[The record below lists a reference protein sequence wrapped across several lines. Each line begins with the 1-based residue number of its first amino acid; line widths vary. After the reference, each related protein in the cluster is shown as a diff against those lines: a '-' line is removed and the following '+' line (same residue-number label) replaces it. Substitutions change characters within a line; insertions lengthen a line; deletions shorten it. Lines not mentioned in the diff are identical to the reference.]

1 MDVRSLEL
9 ADKATLKFL
18 DDHRRGRLD
27 LAEDYD
33 LTPWA
38 AIYSALHHF
47 GYPNNK
53 LPKGKQS
60 TFSYVFKTE
69 WDGLFLELSDFK
81 AYVTVH
87 LVYTDSAGEEMAQKY
102 RNAMKTFAQELID
115 MLKQPVD
122 HFGTLFDPV
131 NTTFTE

>member
-1 MDVRSLEL
+1 MDVRTLEL
-9 ADKATLKFL
+9 ADAAALRFL

-38 AIYSALHHF
+38 AVYSALHHF
-47 GYPNNK
+47 GYPNHK

-60 TFSYVFKTE
+60 TFSYVFKTD
-69 WDGLFLELSDFK
+69 WDGLFLEVSDFK

-87 LVYTDSAGEEMAQKY
+87 LAYTDSAGEDMAQKH
-102 RNAMKTFAQELID
+102 REGMKLFAAELIE